1 MDDFLKLI
9 DKESITNSNLK
20 VVSRDGDRK
29 LSFWYNQYFNE
40 LLFISFHLLGDESE
54 AEDVVSGIFEK
65 LIRIYPSHETSS
77 LFTNDDELVGYLKIS
92 VRNACY
98 DILRARKRRGG
109 ILNQIGLTLK
119 FWKRPEAFDKFQNE
133 AFDLMMMQLSERE
146 NQILQLHLKD
156 IKTRR
161 LLKCFP
167 YLNLPFETPC
177 TMLKRELEKFGIH
190 LCAKYYG
197 YYREYRR
204 ISRVG

>member
-9 DKESITNSNLK
+9 DKESNTNSNLK
-20 VVSRDGDRK
+20 IVSRDGDRK
-29 LSFWYNQYFNE
+29 LSFWYSQYFNE

-146 NQILQLHLKD
+146 NQILQLHLKGYKNEE
-156 IKTRR
+156 IAQ
-161 LLKCFP
+161 
-167 YLNLPFETPC
+167 
-177 TMLKRELEKFGIH
+177 MLSLSQLTVRNTLHNAKKRIRKIWNTFM
-190 LCAKYYG
+190 
-197 YYREYRR
+197 R
-204 ISRVG
+204 

>member
-1 MDDFLKLI
+1 MRTNNSVINTKDMDDFLKLI
-9 DKESITNSNLK
+9 DKESNTNSNLK
-20 VVSRDGDRK
+20 IVSRDGDRK
-29 LSFWYNQYFNE
+29 LSFWYSQYFNE

-146 NQILQLHLKD
+146 NQILQLHLKGYKNEE
-156 IKTRR
+156 IAQ
-161 LLKCFP
+161 
-167 YLNLPFETPC
+167 
-177 TMLKRELEKFGIH
+177 MLSLSQLTVRNTLHNAKKRIRKIWNTFM
-190 LCAKYYG
+190 
-197 YYREYRR
+197 R
-204 ISRVG
+204 